1 MGSKVIQIA
10 CGRQHTL
17 ALVKSSGR
25 VYSWGLGGS
34 GQLGLASTRN
44 FNSPSAIASF
54 EWTSA
59 NSSIGCVVKQIF
71 AGGDQSFVCI
81 PSEQCLPLD
90 FRESNPCITP
100 SFLSQES
107 LQQAI
112 YRAQQLHNF
121 ADLLRKLDSVLRSP
135 SLINGSF
142 LASDG
147 ADSTMQFGV
156 DMESVRLSFKSL
168 DSINMQEIKQQV
180 YPYICFENPKW
191 DVVMLCFLM
200 LD

>member
-1 MGSKVIQIA
+1 MQARELRPKQVIELMGSKVIQIA

-81 PSEQCLPLD
+81 PSEQCLV
-90 FRESNPCITP
+90 
-100 SFLSQES
+100 SFSTVYSTVRVLIPQPKSYKS
-107 LQQAI
+107 
-112 YRAQQLHNF
+112 
-121 ADLLRKLDSVLRSP
+121 SVLE
-135 SLINGSF
+135 
-142 LASDG
+142 
-147 ADSTMQFGV
+147 Q
-156 DMESVRLSFKSL
+156 
-168 DSINMQEIKQQV
+168 IK
-180 YPYICFENPKW
+180 I
-191 DVVMLCFLM
+191 
-200 LD
+200 